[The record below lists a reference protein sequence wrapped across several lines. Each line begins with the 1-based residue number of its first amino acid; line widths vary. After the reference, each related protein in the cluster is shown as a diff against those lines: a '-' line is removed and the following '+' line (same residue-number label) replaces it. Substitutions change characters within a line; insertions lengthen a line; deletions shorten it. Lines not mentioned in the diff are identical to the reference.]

1 MDVQLLMEVML
12 KGADLSDAVKAFDAH
27 KKWTLRITNE
37 FFLQGD
43 MERASGME

>member
-1 MDVQLLMEVML
+1 MEVML
-12 KGADLSDAVKAFDAH
+12 KGADLSDAVKAFDTH